1 MADIDVWAIIDGER
15 DALASDLGG
24 CSPDAWATPSLCD
37 DWTVEEVV
45 AHMIATSQLSAPKF
59 FVKFAGSGFNLPK
72 MQAKDIANERGS
84 NPAETLSKFKGR
96 VDSRGR
102 PPGPVDTMLG
112 EVMVHSED
120 IRRPLGIAH
129 TYPTDALA
137 RVADFYAKSNLVIG
151 GKRRVEGVTLEATD
165 VAWSHGSGPV
175 ASGPILDIVLAT
187 TGRHGAL
194 DRLQGD
200 GVEALRA
207 RS

>member
-37 DWTVEEVV
+37 DWTIEEVV
-45 AHMIATSQLSAPKF
+45 AHMVATSQLSAPKF

-72 MQAKDIANERGS
+72 MQAKDIAAERGS

-129 TYPTDALA
+129 AYPTEALA

-151 GKRRVEGVTLEATD
+151 GKRRIEGVTLEATD
-165 VAWSHGSGPV
+165 TAWSHGSGPV
-175 ASGPILDIVLAT
+175 VSGPILDIVLAT
-187 TGRHGAL
+187 TGRRAAL

-200 GVEALRA
+200 GVDTLRA
-207 RS
+207 HS

>member
-37 DWTVEEVV
+37 DWTIEAVV
-45 AHMIATSQLSAPKF
+45 AHMVATSQLSAPKF

-72 MQAKDIANERGS
+72 MQAKDIAAERGS

-102 PPGPVDTMLG
+102 PPGPIDTMLG

-129 TYPTDALA
+129 AYPREALA

-151 GKRRVEGVTLEATD
+151 GKRRIEGVTLEATD
-165 VAWSHGSGPV
+165 TAWSHGSGPV
-175 ASGPILDIVLAT
+175 VSGPILDIVLAT
-187 TGRHGAL
+187 TGRRAAL

-200 GVEALRA
+200 GVDTLRA
-207 RS
+207 HS